1 MASVISIRNL
11 VKTYTLGDTEVRAL
25 AGVSFD
31 VEAGEFLAVTGPS
44 GSGKS
49 TLMHILGCLDRPTS
63 GQYVLD
69 GHDVSKMSSDEL
81 AAVRQQKI
89 GFVFQGFNLLS
100 RTSALDNVE
109 LPLLYGS
116 ADVSGCGATGARDG
130 GAGGRRARASA
141 RIIIRTSCRAGSSS
155 ASRSRARS
163 STSRRSCWRTSRPGI
178 STRAPVSK

>member
-1 MASVISIRNL
+1 MTNDQTVATVNSIRNQI
-11 VKTYTLGDTEVRAL
+11 KTSTLGATEVKAL

-31 VEAGEFLAVTGPS
+31 VGAGEFLAVTGPS

-69 GHDVSKMSSDEL
+69 GHDVSKMSRDEL

-89 GFVFQGFNLLS
+89 GFVFQGFNLLA

-109 LPLLYGS
+109 LP
-116 ADVSGCGATGARDG
+116 
-130 GAGGRRARASA
+130 
-141 RIIIRTSCRAGSSS
+141 
-155 ASRSRARS
+155 
-163 STSRRSCWRTSRPGI
+163 
-178 STRAPVSK
+178 